1 MDIGLGLGSGGVP
14 GGMRRGQGK
23 GVDAGL
29 RLDLRLVGSRPEPGE
44 GMAEGLPAS
53 DGHLPAEI
61 GNLPAEMMGLAPAH
75 AGGGI
80 SSEPVDISP
89 GGDDWFAAYTP
100 SGAAEVS
107 KEAGSGTLI
116 LTRILTR
123 TRTPTL
129 APTPRL
135 HS

>member
-1 MDIGLGLGSGGVP
+1 
-14 GGMRRGQGK
+14 
-23 GVDAGL
+23 
-29 RLDLRLVGSRPEPGE
+29 
-44 GMAEGLPAS
+44 MAEGLPAS
-53 DGHLPAEI
+53 DGNLPAEI

-116 LTRILTR
+116 LTRILAR
-123 TRTPTL
+123 TRAPTL
-129 APTPRL
+129 APTPNL
-135 HS
+135 NS

>member
-14 GGMRRGQGK
+14 GGMRRGEGK

-53 DGHLPAEI
+53 DSHLPAEI
-61 GNLPAEMMGLAPAH
+61 GNLPAEMMGLTPAH

-89 GGDDWFAAYTP
+89 GGEDWFAAYTP

-116 LTRILTR
+116 LTRTR
-123 TRTPTL
+123 ARTPN
-129 APTPRL
+129 PRPEPQP
-135 HS
+135 

>member
-1 MDIGLGLGSGGVP
+1 
-14 GGMRRGQGK
+14 
-23 GVDAGL
+23 
-29 RLDLRLVGSRPEPGE
+29 
-44 GMAEGLPAS
+44 MAEGLPAS

-61 GNLPAEMMGLAPAH
+61 GNLPAEMMGLTPAH

-116 LTRILTR
+116 LSRILTR
-123 TRTPTL
+123 TRAPTL
-129 APTPRL
+129 APTPNL
-135 HS
+135 NS

>member
-14 GGMRRGQGK
+14 GGMRRGEGK

-116 LTRILTR
+116 LTRTR
-123 TRTPTL
+123 ARAPTL
-129 APTPRL
+129 APTPSL
-135 HS
+135 NS

>member
-1 MDIGLGLGSGGVP
+1 MGIGLGLGSGGVP
-14 GGMRRGQGK
+14 SGMRRGEGK

-61 GNLPAEMMGLAPAH
+61 GNLPAEMMGLTPAH

-89 GGDDWFAAYTP
+89 GGEDWFAAYTP

-116 LTRILTR
+116 LTRTR
-123 TRTPTL
+123 ARTPTL
-129 APTPRL
+129 APTPNL
-135 HS
+135 NS

>member
-14 GGMRRGQGK
+14 GGTRRGEGK

-53 DGHLPAEI
+53 DGNLPAEI
-61 GNLPAEMMGLAPAH
+61 GNLPAEMMGLTPAH

-107 KEAGSGTLI
+107 KEAGSGTL
-116 LTRILTR
+116 LLTR
-123 TRTPTL
+123 TRGRTPTL
-129 APTPRL
+129 APTPNL
-135 HS
+135 NS

>member
-1 MDIGLGLGSGGVP
+1 
-14 GGMRRGQGK
+14 
-23 GVDAGL
+23 
-29 RLDLRLVGSRPEPGE
+29 
-44 GMAEGLPAS
+44 MAEGLPAS
-53 DGHLPAEI
+53 EGHLPAEI
-61 GNLPAEMMGLAPAH
+61 GNLPAEMMGLTPAH

-116 LTRILTR
+116 LTRTR
-123 TRTPTL
+123 ARTPN
-129 APTPRL
+129 PRPNPQP
-135 HS
+135 